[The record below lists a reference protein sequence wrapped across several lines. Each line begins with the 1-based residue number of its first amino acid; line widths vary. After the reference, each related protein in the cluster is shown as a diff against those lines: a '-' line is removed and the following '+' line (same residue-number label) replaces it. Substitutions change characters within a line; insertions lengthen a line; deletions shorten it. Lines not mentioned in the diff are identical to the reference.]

1 MARRLS
7 LILLLLVVLGLVG
20 CDHATKAAAVSQL
33 AGSAPME
40 VVPGVLDLTYAENRD
55 MAFGALRWIPE
66 GARRI
71 FLLATGF
78 GLIAGFSWI
87 LVRRRPSVLES
98 MGYAVALA
106 GGLGNH
112 GDRLFRG
119 HVVDFIHLHHWPIF
133 NVADVC
139 LISGCVLILLG
150 SWQVTRRKTFEGGNG
165 AVPGA

>member
-1 MARRLS
+1 MARRVSLMI
-7 LILLLLVVLGLVG
+7 LILMVLGLVG

-33 AGSAPME
+33 ADNAA
-40 VVPGVLDLTYAENRD
+40 VQVIPGVLDLTYAENTD
-55 MAFGALRWIPE
+55 MAFGALRWIPA

-78 GLIAGFSWI
+78 GLIAGFGWI
-87 LVRRRPSVLES
+87 LVRRRPGAIES
-98 MGYAVALA
+98 LGYATALA

-119 HVVDFIHLHHWPIF
+119 YVVDFIHLHHWPVF

-139 LISGCVLILLG
+139 LLTGCALILLG
-150 SWQVTRRKTFEGGNG
+150 SWRAGRQGTTVHSGTG
-165 AVPGA
+165 

>member
-7 LILLLLVVLGLVG
+7 LMMLLLVVLGLVG

-33 AGSAPME
+33 ADSAAVE
-40 VVPGVLDLTYAENRD
+40 VIPGVLDLTYAENTD

-87 LVRRRPSVLES
+87 LIRRRPNALEAL
-98 MGYAVALA
+98 GYATALA

-112 GDRLFRG
+112 ADRLFRG
-119 HVVDFIHLHHWPIF
+119 YVVDFIHLHHWPVF

-139 LISGCVLILLG
+139 LITGCALIVLG
-150 SWQVTRRKTFEGGNG
+150 SWRGARRGAPSLGG
-165 AVPGA
+165 